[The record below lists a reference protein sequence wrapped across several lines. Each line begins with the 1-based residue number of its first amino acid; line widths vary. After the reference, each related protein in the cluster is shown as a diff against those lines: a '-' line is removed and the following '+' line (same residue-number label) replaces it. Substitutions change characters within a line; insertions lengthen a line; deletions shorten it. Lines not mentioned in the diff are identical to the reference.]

1 MTLHS
6 SSGAAESPFTLSK
19 NAIHKVD
26 ALNNNN
32 NNNEKDNNE
41 IKLCT

>member
-32 NNNEKDNNE
+32 NEKDNNE